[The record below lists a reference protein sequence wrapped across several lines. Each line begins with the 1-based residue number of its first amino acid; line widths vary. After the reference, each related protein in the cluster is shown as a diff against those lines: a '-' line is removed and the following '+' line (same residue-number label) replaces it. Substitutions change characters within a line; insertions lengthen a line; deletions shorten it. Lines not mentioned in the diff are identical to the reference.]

1 MMTAMV
7 EAKRF
12 TNTIGQI
19 NTIFTAD
26 QQLYKVLVDI
36 RWAYPDQFR
45 HFTPRLGGMH
55 LLMSFIGWIG
65 SLISNSG
72 LEEILKKTYAGVE
85 KMLTGKKYPMNL
97 RALQMVVEELLRNK

>member
-1 MMTAMV
+1 M
-7 EAKRF
+7 
-12 TNTIGQI
+12 
-19 NTIFTAD
+19 
-26 QQLYKVLVDI
+26 LVDI

-72 LEEILKKTYAGVE
+72 LEEILKKTFAGLE